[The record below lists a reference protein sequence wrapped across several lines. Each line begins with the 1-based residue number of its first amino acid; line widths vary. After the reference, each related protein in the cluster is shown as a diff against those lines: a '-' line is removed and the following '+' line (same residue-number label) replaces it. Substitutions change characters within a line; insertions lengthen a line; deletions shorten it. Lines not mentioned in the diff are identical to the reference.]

1 MELCKKLCG
10 WCRNVFG
17 TYGTYVGERVLPPR
31 PGCVLQSWSA
41 PGRVESQ
48 QEPTDLPPW
57 TFLPC
62 TPPWAS
68 LRTDSSGGKVPSPA
82 SPSPGGQTG
91 TSSKSPR
98 QLFLYQQSHS
108 FKKKKK
114 YLMHLTIT
122 LIYKRWCNKITLG
135 VFLWAE
141 KGSLRYRLQT
151 QGGGIG
157 SSCGLTV
164 VTTTGKS
171 CGCVLR
177 LSSVFFFFLQP
188 FVG

>member
-1 MELCKKLCG
+1 MKTESSENLWSGRSFAKALLLVSKSV
-10 WCRNVFG
+10 W
-17 TYGTYVGERVLPPR
+17 YVLYVRGERVLPPQ

-68 LRTDSSGGKVPSPA
+68 LRTGSSGGKVPSLV

-91 TSSKSPR
+91 TSSKSPW
-98 QLFLYQQSHS
+98 QLVCINNGILW
-108 FKKKKK
+108 K

-141 KGSLRYRLQT
+141 KGHCNPDYRH
-151 QGGGIG
+151 
-157 SSCGLTV
+157 
-164 VTTTGKS
+164 
-171 CGCVLR
+171 
-177 LSSVFFFFLQP
+177 
-188 FVG
+188 